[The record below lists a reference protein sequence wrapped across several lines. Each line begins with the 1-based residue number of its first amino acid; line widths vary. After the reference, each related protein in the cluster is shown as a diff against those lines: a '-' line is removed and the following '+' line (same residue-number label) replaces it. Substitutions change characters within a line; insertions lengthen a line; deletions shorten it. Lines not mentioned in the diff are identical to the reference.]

1 MLRAIIFDLD
11 GVLLESTEV
20 KTGAFRRLFADRAE
34 HVEEIVA
41 YHEAH
46 AGVPRFE
53 KFRLIFREILR
64 QPLSD
69 EEFQSLCD
77 RYAALCLDGVLT
89 VPLVAGAE
97 AFLRDHHRAVPLF
110 VASGTPEGELH
121 EILERRGLTKYF
133 HGMFGSPA
141 SKAEIVGRIL
151 AGWSLDARAAILV
164 GDSETDLSAAREHGL
179 PFIGRLH
186 PGSPASWRT
195 RGDVMTIKDL
205 TELRAKLEPVSEWP
219 HAPEQLWSERV

>member
-151 AGWSLDARAAILV
+151 ADWALQPEATLFIGDSDMDWDAARAYAVPFV
-164 GDSETDLSAAREHGL
+164 GRIH
-179 PFIGRLH
+179 R
-186 PGSPASWRT
+186 GSPKGW
-195 RGDVMTIKDL
+195 GGEPPPVTIRDL
-205 TELRAKLEPVSEWP
+205 TELSVLLECGLTSDLASGEGI
-219 HAPEQLWSERV
+219 R